1 MSMGASGGPPPAAA
15 KDVRS
20 WKLVALMTTAGAI
33 AGLLIVTAFQATL
46 PRIEAHQGEVM
57 QAAIREVLEAPASYD
72 TLYLVGGKLVR
83 RLPAG
88 TAAKGV
94 EKVYLGHDAAGKR
107 VGFAVSAAEN
117 GFQDL
122 VTLMFGYDAGAHKLI
137 AMKVIGNKE
146 TPGLGN
152 KIETDS
158 AFLSGFVG
166 VQAPLLGVKHG
177 AGKGAPNEVV
187 MITGATISSRAVIRI
202 IDDAI
207 ARWQPLMDAYHDDE
221 AGGAR

>member
-1 MSMGASGGPPPAAA
+1 MSMGMSGGPPVVA

-20 WKLVALMTTAGAI
+20 WKLLAMMTTAGAM
-33 AGLLIVTAFQATL
+33 AGLLIATAYQTTL
-46 PRIEAHQGEVM
+46 PKIEQHQGEVM
-57 QAAIREVLEAPASYD
+57 EAAIKEVLKAPPTYD
-72 TLYLVGGKLVR
+72 TLYLLGGKLSKT
-83 RLPAG
+83 LPAG
-88 TAAKGV
+88 TSPKGI

-107 VGFAVSAAEN
+107 VGFAINAAEN

-122 VTLMFGYDAGAHKLI
+122 VTLMFGYDASAHKLI

-158 AFLSGFVG
+158 AFVNGFVNA
-166 VQAPLLGVKHG
+166 VAPLNGVKKDR
-177 AGKGAPNEVV
+177 GKSGPNDVV

-202 IDDAI
+202 MNNAI
-207 ARWQPLMDAYHDDE
+207 ARWQPLMDAYHE
-221 AGGAR
+221 ETKP

>member
-1 MSMGASGGPPPAAA
+1 MSMGASGGLPPAGA

-20 WKLVALMTTAGAI
+20 WKLLALMMSAGAI

-46 PRIEAHQGEVM
+46 PKIEAHQSEVM
-57 QAAIREVLEAPASYD
+57 QAAIREVLKAPASFD
-72 TLYLVGGKLVR
+72 TLYVYRGALVK

-88 TAAKGV
+88 TAAKGL
-94 EKVYLGHDAAGKR
+94 ERVYLGHDAAGKPI
-107 VGFAVSAAEN
+107 GYAVSAAEN

-122 VTLMFGYDAGAHKLI
+122 VTLMFGYDAAKHQLI

-152 KIETDS
+152 KIESDS
-158 AFLSGFVG
+158 AFVNGFVN
-166 VQAPLLGVKHG
+166 VEAPIAGVKRG
-177 AGKGAPNEVV
+177 AGTGARNEVV
-187 MITGATISSRAVIRI
+187 MLTGATISSRAVIRI

-207 ARWQPLMDAYHDDE
+207 ARWQPLMDAYHEE
-221 AGGAR
+221 AKP

>member
-1 MSMGASGGPPPAAA
+1 MSMGMTSAPPVVA

-20 WKLVALMTTAGAI
+20 WKLLAMMTGGGAI
-33 AGLLIVTAFQATL
+33 AGLLIVSAYTLTL
-46 PRIEAHQGEVM
+46 PRIERHQGEVM
-57 QAAIREVLEAPASYD
+57 QMAITEVLKSPATYD
-72 TLYLVGGKLVR
+72 TLYLHNGALVKD
-83 RLPAG
+83 LPAG
-88 TAAKGV
+88 TDTKKL

-107 VGFAVSAAEN
+107 VGFAVRAAEN

-122 VTLMFGYDAGAHKLI
+122 VMLMFGYDASMHKLI

-158 AFLSGFVG
+158 SFVNGFANAV
-166 VQAPLLGVKHG
+166 APINGVKKDR
-177 AGKGAPNEVV
+177 GKSTPSDVV

-202 IDDAI
+202 IDNAI
-207 ARWQPLMDAYHDDE
+207 ARWQPLMDAYHEE
-221 AGGAR
+221 AKP

>member
-1 MSMGASGGPPPAAA
+1 MSMGMTSAPPVVA

-20 WKLVALMTTAGAI
+20 WKLLAMMTGAGAI
-33 AGLLIVTAFQATL
+33 AGLLIVSAYTATL
-46 PRIEAHQGEVM
+46 PRIERHQGEVM
-57 QAAIREVLEAPASYD
+57 EAAVKEVLKAPASYD
-72 TLYLVGGKLVR
+72 TLYLLKGALVR
-83 RLPAG
+83 SVPPG
-88 TAAKGV
+88 PDAKKL
-94 EKVYLGHDAAGKR
+94 EKIYLGHDAAGKR

-122 VTLMFGYDAGAHKLI
+122 VTLMFGYDATAHKLI

-158 AFLSGFVG
+158 GFVNG
-166 VQAPLLGVKHG
+166 FVNAVAPINGVKKDR
-177 AGKGAPNEVV
+177 GKSTPNDVV

-202 IDDAI
+202 IDNAI
-207 ARWQPLMDAYHDDE
+207 ARWQPLMDAYREE
-221 AGGAR
+221 AKP

>member
-1 MSMGASGGPPPAAA
+1 MSMGMSGGPAPNAN
-15 KDVRS
+15 KEVRS
-20 WKLVALMTTAGAI
+20 WKLLAMMTGAGGI

-46 PRIEAHQGEVM
+46 PRIEEHQGRVM
-57 QAAIREVLEAPASYD
+57 QAAVKEVLKSPPTFD
-72 TLYLVGGKLVR
+72 TLYRYQGKLVKT
-83 RLPAG
+83 LPAG
-88 TAAKGV
+88 TSTKGL
-94 EKVYLGHDAAGKR
+94 EKVFLGHDASGKR
-107 VGFAVSAAEN
+107 AGFAVSAAEN

-122 VTLMFGYDAGAHKLI
+122 VTLMFGYDAAAHKLI

-158 AFLSGFVG
+158 AFVNGFVG
-166 VQAPLLGVKHG
+166 PTAPLEGVKKG

-202 IDDAI
+202 INNAI
-207 ARWQPLMDAYHDDE
+207 ARWQPLMDAYHEDTKP
-221 AGGAR
+221 

>member
-1 MSMGASGGPPPAAA
+1 MSMGMSGGPPPNAG
-15 KDVRS
+15 KEVRS
-20 WKLVALMTTAGAI
+20 WKLLAMMTGAGGI

-46 PRIEAHQGEVM
+46 PRIEEHQGMVM
-57 QAAIREVLEAPASYD
+57 QAAVKEVLKSPASFD
-72 TLYLVGGKLVR
+72 TLYLLNGRLVKT
-83 RLPAG
+83 LPAG
-88 TAAKGV
+88 TSTKGL
-94 EKVYLGHDAAGKR
+94 EKVFLGHDAAGKR

-122 VTLMFGYDAGAHKLI
+122 VTLMFGYDASAHKLI

-158 AFLSGFVG
+158 AFVNGFVG
-166 VQAPLLGVKHG
+166 PAVPLEGVKKG
-177 AGKGAPNEVV
+177 SGKGAPNEVV

-202 IDDAI
+202 INNAI
-207 ARWQPLMDAYHDDE
+207 TRWQPLMDAYHEE
-221 AGGAR
+221 AKP